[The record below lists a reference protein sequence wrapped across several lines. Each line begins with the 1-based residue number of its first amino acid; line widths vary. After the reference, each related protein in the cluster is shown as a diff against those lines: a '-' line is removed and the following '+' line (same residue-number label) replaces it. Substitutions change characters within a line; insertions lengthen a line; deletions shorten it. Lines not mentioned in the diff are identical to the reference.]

1 MIRALAIALVLLL
14 GVIVWQRGSV
24 WKAQA
29 RATSAV
35 AGQKSAE
42 DDLSAAQSE
51 IDQLTTVVAKE
62 RTDAK
67 AANALAARYEK
78 EKTHAQTES
87 DRLVAELRA
96 GNSRLHDRWQAAIHT
111 AALSQAVA
119 SASQP
124 DGRADDRY
132 ESAGRIIGA
141 ADQCDA
147 QVRALQAYAVQC
159 GGEP

>member
-1 MIRALAIALVLLL
+1 M
-14 GVIVWQRGSV
+14 G
-24 WKAQA
+24 
-29 RATSAV
+29 
-35 AGQKSAE
+35 
-42 DDLSAAQSE
+42 AQSE

-62 RTDAK
+62 RADAK

-78 EKTHAQTES
+78 EKIHVKSES
-87 DRLVAELRA
+87 DRLAADLRA
-96 GNSRLHDRWQAAIHT
+96 GNRRLHDRWQAAVHT

-147 QVRALQAYAVQC
+147 QVRALQTYARQC